1 MYIIALFL
9 FYSFSYE
16 IEIKNAVYN
25 IIYKNYIFNY
35 ENQTIQISESLK
47 EQINSYFRI
56 KQISKYKNYSFY
68 SIEHI
73 NTNQNLIYSEKN
85 LINFTSLIDSKNEF
99 TQWNFIHTRNNN
111 YKIQN
116 KNKCYIY
123 IRKFF
128 VTCENITFEEA
139 SQFTI
144 IKIYEELIENILDNE
159 IIEKEPIDIL
169 IKYIDLRDP
178 LLKRNGL
185 HQLNKDFDNE
195 ELRYSIR
202 SILKNIPWI
211 RKIFILMPNEKVRF
225 LKDYKIIKDKIVYIN
240 DKDILGHDSS
250 NSLAFQF
257 RYWKMKKFDI
267 SENFIVMDD
276 DCFIGHP
283 LNKTNFFYVV
293 NGKVTPLII
302 TFKFLE
308 INNNIIKKK
317 LEEYKTI
324 INTNKD
330 QTSASFKYS
339 LYLTYLFI
347 LRKCNKSRFFP
358 THTHNAIPV
367 NLKELKEI
375 YDLVYQSEYKSGTL
389 DSLYRHV
396 ENLQFQ
402 TLILSYTFIKYKK
415 KVRNISNK
423 LIQNK
428 YSIFEDYNY
437 SLFCINTGS
446 LNYTLKSFMES
457 KILMEYLFPYPT
469 LYEIDNYTL
478 PFLVF
483 NTVYLIE
490 KDFIL
495 YKIKKINLINS
506 LEDKLKLYQKKL
518 DNTRFFTCILFIFYL
533 LYLKINIQ
541 EIKLN
546 ICF

>member
-1 MYIIALFL
+1 M
-9 FYSFSYE
+9 
-16 IEIKNAVYN
+16 
-25 IIYKNYIFNY
+25 
-35 ENQTIQISESLK
+35 
-47 EQINSYFRI
+47 
-56 KQISKYKNYSFY
+56 
-68 SIEHI
+68 
-73 NTNQNLIYSEKN
+73 
-85 LINFTSLIDSKNEF
+85 
-99 TQWNFIHTRNNN
+99 
-111 YKIQN
+111 
-116 KNKCYIY
+116 
-123 IRKFF
+123 
-128 VTCENITFEEA
+128 
-139 SQFTI
+139 
-144 IKIYEELIENILDNE
+144 KIYILDNE

-347 LRKCNKSRFFP
+347 LKKYNESRFFP

-423 LIQNK
+423 LSYFK
-428 YSIFEDYNY
+428 YNLDKNSQLFFSYIF
-437 SLFCINTGS
+437 
-446 LNYTLKSFMES
+446 LNNF
-457 KILMEYLFPYPT
+457 
-469 LYEIDNYTL
+469 
-478 PFLVF
+478 
-483 NTVYLIE
+483 
-490 KDFIL
+490 KDKF
-495 YKIKKINLINS
+495 
-506 LEDKLKLYQKKL
+506 
-518 DNTRFFTCILFIFYL
+518 
-533 LYLKINIQ
+533 
-541 EIKLN
+541 
-546 ICF
+546 